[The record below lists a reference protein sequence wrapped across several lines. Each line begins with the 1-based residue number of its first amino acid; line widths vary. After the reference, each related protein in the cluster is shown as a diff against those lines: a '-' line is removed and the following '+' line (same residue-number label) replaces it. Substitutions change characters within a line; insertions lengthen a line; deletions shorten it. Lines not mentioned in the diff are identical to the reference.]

1 MLNRL
6 NRIILFA
13 AMSGCTLSN
22 AAQLTGN
29 ITNKQT
35 GQPIPDANITVL
47 NTRNGAVSRDGGFY
61 FIDDL
66 QAGEHQIQV
75 RVIGYRTAMCQVSIP
90 EQTTLDIELEPK
102 IIEFDPVVITATLSE
117 HRQSN
122 ITLSADVLTKTSMT
136 TLNGNT
142 AGEIVESVGGLY
154 SKSYDGFAGLNTPSI
169 RGSQASQV
177 LILMDGIRLNT
188 AQGGSVDLNTIPIA
202 AVDRIEVIKGG
213 HSALLGS
220 DAIGGVIHFL
230 SGEQYQKG
238 FHYGVSST
246 LGSFGT
252 GIYSVRGSHQAGC
265 LGIFVGYSHLQ
276 SDGDFNY
283 KAPKSGL
290 MEKRVNNDSKT
301 GSLFL
306 KTKFNFNTLNSLQ
319 VSFHRLD
326 TERGIAGNVNISP
339 WTDLPQT
346 TPRARS
352 DSDRNILTLTSSHQ
366 MTPRLLLKSQAGY
379 HAYEYRYRDPDGWPP
394 ADDLHE
400 NKALNANVQAIYAF
414 NAHLTTTGGLN
425 IQKDDLKSTR
435 FTLSD
440 SRTLKSIYGQTEL
453 KQSVSAV
460 CFTWIPAVRWDSYND
475 VGSHTS
481 PKLGVMVSAGETGT
495 VAVRGNISKSYR
507 VPTFEDLY
515 WPADEY
521 TAGNPDLLPET
532 GTGIDVG
539 VLFSDHVSGWIQAE
553 LTWFSNRMQ
562 DMIEWQPGPD
572 YVWRPTNVGKAE
584 VTGLESSIKFRLP
597 FQKAYMNIYYT
608 RMKATDETEG
618 SANKG
623 KRLIYRPDNKCDII
637 AGIKQGILSANVNG
651 RLVGKSYTTADN
663 SASLGSY
670 LILGAN
676 IAANIPVSG
685 IQLTLRFQ
693 GLNLTDERIFLSD
706 GYPLPGREFRIT
718 VGVEH

>member
-1 MLNRL
+1 MLISL

-13 AMSGCTLSN
+13 AMSGCTLLS

-29 ITNKQT
+29 IINRQT
-35 GQPIPDANITVL
+35 RQPIPDANITVL
-47 NTRNGAVSRDGGFY
+47 DTRKGTVSRDGGFY

-75 RVIGYRTAMCQVSIP
+75 RVIGYKTAMCQVSVP
-90 EQTTLDIELEPK
+90 EQTTLDFELEPK

-122 ITLSADVLTKTSMT
+122 ITLSADVLTKTRMT
-136 TLNGNT
+136 ALNGNT

-154 SKSYDGFAGLNTPSI
+154 SKSYDGFAGVNTPSI

-177 LILMDGIRLNT
+177 LVLMDGIRLNT
-188 AQGGSVDLNTIPIA
+188 AQGGSVDLSTIPLA
-202 AVDRIEVIKGG
+202 AIDRIEVIKGG

-230 SGEQYQKG
+230 SGEMYRKG
-238 FHYGVSST
+238 FHYGASST

-252 GIYSVRGSHQAGC
+252 GIYTVSGSHQTGR
-265 LGIFVGYSHLQ
+265 LGVIAGYSHSQ
-276 SDGDFNY
+276 SNGDFEY
-283 KAPKSGL
+283 KAPDSG

-306 KTKFNFNTLNSLQ
+306 KTKINISTLNSLQ
-319 VSFHRLD
+319 VTFHRLNS
-326 TERGIAGNVNISP
+326 EKGIAGNVNISS
-339 WTDLPQT
+339 WTGLPQT

-352 DSDRNILTLTSSHQ
+352 DSERNTLTLASSHQ
-366 MTPRLLLKSQAGY
+366 ITPRLLIKSQAGY
-379 HAYEYRYRDPDGWPP
+379 HAYEYRYRDPDSWPP

-400 NKALNANVQAIYAF
+400 NKALSF
-414 NAHLTTTGGLN
+414 NAQTIYVFNSHFTATGGMN

-440 SRTLKSIYGQTEL
+440 SRTMKSIYGQTEL
-453 KQSVSAV
+453 KQSVSAARL
-460 CFTWIPAVRWDSYND
+460 TWIPAVRWDSYND
-475 VGSHTS
+475 VGSYTS

-495 VAVRGNISKSYR
+495 VTVRGNISQSYR

-515 WPADEY
+515 WPADDY

-539 VLFSDHVSGWIQAE
+539 IMFSDHVNGWIQAE

-562 DMIEWQPGPD
+562 DMIEWQPGSD
-572 YVWRPTNVGKAE
+572 YIWRPTNVGRAE
-584 VTGLESSIKFRLP
+584 IRGLESSIKFRLP
-597 FQKAYMNIYYT
+597 SEKAYMNVYYT

-618 SANKG
+618 SVNNG
-623 KRLIYRPDNKCDII
+623 KRLIYRPDGKCDIV
-637 AGIKQGILSANVNG
+637 AGTKLGILSANVNA
-651 RLVGKSYTTADN
+651 RLAGKVYTTADN
-663 SASLGSY
+663 SARLGSY
-670 LILGAN
+670 MILGAN
-676 IAANIPVSG
+676 VAAGLSVSRIRWSIR
-685 IQLTLRFQ
+685 IQ
-693 GLNLTDERIFLSD
+693 GNNLTNQRIFLYD

-718 VGVEH
+718 VGIEH